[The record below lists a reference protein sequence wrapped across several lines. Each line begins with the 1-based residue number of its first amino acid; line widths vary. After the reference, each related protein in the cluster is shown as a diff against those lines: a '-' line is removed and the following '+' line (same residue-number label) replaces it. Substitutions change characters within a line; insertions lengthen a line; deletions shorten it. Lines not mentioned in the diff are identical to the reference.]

1 MRNFRL
7 LNIWQ
12 TGFQIS
18 IKCYEITR
26 SFPGEEKFG
35 LSTQIQKAAVSIPS
49 NIAEGCSRE
58 SVKDFIRF
66 LSIAIGSAFELE
78 TQLLIAS
85 ALLYGNQEL
94 ITDTLS
100 LLTTE
105 EKMLNNFI
113 KTLKQDKGYK

>member
-1 MRNFRL
+1 M
-7 LNIWQ
+7 
-12 TGFQIS
+12 
-18 IKCYEITR
+18 
-26 SFPGEEKFG
+26 EEKFG
-35 LSTQIQKAAVSIPS
+35 LSSQIQKAAVSIPS
-49 NIAEGCSRE
+49 NIAEGCSRD

-94 ITDTLS
+94 ITDTLN
-100 LLTTE
+100 LLATE

-113 KTLKQDKGYK
+113 KTLKQDKGFK